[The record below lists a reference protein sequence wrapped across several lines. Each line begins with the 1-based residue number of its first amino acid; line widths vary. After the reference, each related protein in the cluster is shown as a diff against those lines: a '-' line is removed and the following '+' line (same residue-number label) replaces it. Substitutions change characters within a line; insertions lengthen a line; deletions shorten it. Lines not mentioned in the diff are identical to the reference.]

1 MLKVG
6 LTGGIACGKTNV
18 LKEFDRLGVFGVD
31 ADQVSRDIM
40 KPGGSAYGPVVEL
53 FGQKIL
59 RTDNSIDRRKI
70 GQVVFTNR
78 EKRLRLEAIV
88 HPLIF
93 EEQERILAALENE
106 LGSRLTRIAMVD
118 AALMVE
124 TGSYQRYDLIVV
136 VYCNPEIQL
145 RRLMTR
151 DHLSEEEA
159 QSRLDSQ
166 MDPFEKVR
174 YGDFVIDNSG
184 RFSDTKLQI
193 QNTFHELVSRL

>member
-40 KPGGSAYGPVVEL
+40 QPGGSAYGPVVEL
-53 FGQKIL
+53 FGQNIL
-59 RTDNSIDRRKI
+59 RADNSLDRGKI
-70 GQVVFTNR
+70 GEIVFANS
-78 EKRLRLEAIV
+78 EKRLRLEALV
-88 HPLIF
+88 HPLIL
-93 EEQERILAALENE
+93 EEQERILVALEDKS
-106 LGSRLTRIAMVD
+106 GSRRTRITMVD

-136 VYCNPEIQL
+136 VYCHPEIQL

-151 DHLSEEEA
+151 DHLPEEEA

-166 MDPFEKVR
+166 MDLSEKVR

-184 RFSDTKLQI
+184 RLSDTKLQVQKI
-193 QNTFHELVSRL
+193 FHELVSRL

>member
-18 LKEFDRLGVFGVD
+18 LKEFDRLGVCGVD

-40 KPGGSAYGPVVEL
+40 QPGGSAYGPVVEL

-59 RTDNSIDRRKI
+59 SADNSIDRGKI
-70 GQVVFTNR
+70 GQIVFANPK
-78 EKRLRLEAIV
+78 KRLRLEAIV
-88 HPLIF
+88 HPLILK
-93 EEQERILAALENE
+93 EQERILAALEDE

-145 RRLMTR
+145 GRLMTR

-193 QNTFHELVSRL
+193 QDTFHELVSRL